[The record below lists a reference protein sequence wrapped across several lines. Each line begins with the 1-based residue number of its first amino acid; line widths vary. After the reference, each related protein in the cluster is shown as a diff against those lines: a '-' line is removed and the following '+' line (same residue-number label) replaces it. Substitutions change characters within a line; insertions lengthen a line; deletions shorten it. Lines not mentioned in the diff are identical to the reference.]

1 MSRAWGALPIYAHEN
16 KNAMIWSLD
25 GYENDCLWVAY
36 DEFLGLVADGDEVE
50 ALGKGG
56 EVDLEG
62 VGEDGTREEGVAEG
76 GGDEEGGGGVGDVI
90 GVIDVI
96 TG

>member
-1 MSRAWGALPIYAHEN
+1 M
-16 KNAMIWSLD
+16 
-25 GYENDCLWVAY
+25 
-36 DEFLGLVADGDEVE
+36 GLVADGDEVE
-50 ALGKGG
+50 AIWKGR

-62 VGEDGTREEGVAEG
+62 VGEDGTREEGLAEG
-76 GGDEEGGGGVGDVI
+76 GGDEEGGGGVI